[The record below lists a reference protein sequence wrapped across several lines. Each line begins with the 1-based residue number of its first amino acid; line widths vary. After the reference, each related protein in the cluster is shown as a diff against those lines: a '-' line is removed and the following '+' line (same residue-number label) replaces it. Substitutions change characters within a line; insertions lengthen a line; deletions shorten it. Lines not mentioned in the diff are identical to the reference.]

1 MAFFKKTLLA
11 IIIGLFMMQLMGCG
25 ATLDGMGK
33 DLSRQGEGIRKI
45 FIRD

>member
-1 MAFFKKTLLA
+1 MVFFKKMFLA
-11 IIIGLFMMQLMGCG
+11 IIIGLFMMQLLGCG

-33 DLSRQGEGIRKI
+33 DLTRQGEGIRKI